1 MKKNSYTP
9 LFKSICCLLLSL
21 TMIACSLYEH
31 PEMTENGEIGIDP
44 TAVNVNINLSLQLKT
59 DEAANDEVASRADA
73 ETGYRHRII
82 VDAYLNRILSKRQV
96 VYKELTEAAKLDME
110 LNLKLH
116 ARDYQLVI
124 WADYV
129 SEDSDDDLFYNTTTL
144 APVISPETYLGNS
157 EYKDVL
163 YSCQELNLS
172 KYRNQWNA
180 QVALNPEMKRPTARY
195 ELIANDIET
204 FMTNGA
210 KAGSKYTM
218 TVRYLGF
225 YDTGFHTLDGIS
237 KHGLQYVTYKRTIT
251 VPLEGTQ
258 EMSIAFDHIFVPEN
272 GEVPIAVELSNDK
285 NALLARTYLTLQC
298 KTGDRIVKR
307 SNFLTADPSGGIGV
321 DPGYDGTIDEDLTV
335 E

>member
-21 TMIACSLYEH
+21 TMTACSLYEH

-129 SEDSDDDLFYNTTTL
+129 SEDSDNDLFYNTTTL

-163 YSCQELNLS
+163 I
-172 KYRNQWNA
+172 
-180 QVALNPEMKRPTARY
+180 V
-195 ELIANDIET
+195 
-204 FMTNGA
+204 
-210 KAGSKYTM
+210 
-218 TVRYLGF
+218 VR
-225 YDTGFHTLDGIS
+225 S
-237 KHGLQYVTYKRTIT
+237 
-251 VPLEGTQ
+251 
-258 EMSIAFDHIFVPEN
+258 
-272 GEVPIAVELSNDK
+272 
-285 NALLARTYLTLQC
+285 
-298 KTGDRIVKR
+298 
-307 SNFLTADPSGGIGV
+307 
-321 DPGYDGTIDEDLTV
+321 
-335 E
+335 

>member
-9 LFKSICCLLLSL
+9 LFKRICCLLLSL
-21 TMIACSLYEH
+21 TMTACSLYEH

-251 VPLEGTQ
+251 VPQEGTQ
-258 EMSIAFDHIFVPEN
+258 EMSIAFDHI
-272 GEVPIAVELSNDK
+272 L
-285 NALLARTYLTLQC
+285 RTR
-298 KTGDRIVKR
+298 KW
-307 SNFLTADPSGGIGV
+307 
-321 DPGYDGTIDEDLTV
+321 
-335 E
+335 